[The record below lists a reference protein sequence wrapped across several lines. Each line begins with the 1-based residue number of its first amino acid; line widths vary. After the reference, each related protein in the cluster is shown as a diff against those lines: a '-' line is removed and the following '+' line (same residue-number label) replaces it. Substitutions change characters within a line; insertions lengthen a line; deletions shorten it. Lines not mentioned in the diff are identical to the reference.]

1 MTPEMAALAYL
12 GLSLAQILIEKG
24 PTAYFKIVALMQTV
38 DPTMEDIQKM
48 IDMAKSPD
56 SYLE

>member
-1 MTPEMAALAYL
+1 MDKYLLAYL

-24 PTAYFKIVALMQTV
+24 PEIYFKIVNAMQTV